1 MHYVD
6 HKYIGLISSRLELFK
21 RKNDNLY
28 NFRCP
33 FCGDSQKNKLKARG
47 YFFNNPKTDAAVF
60 KCHNCG
66 DSRSLGYFIKDID
79 IHLYQKYLLEK
90 FKIGAATTKK
100 RKKSSKELPFK
111 FGPPKFK
118 QENLLED
125 VLGAERLDRL
135 ALNHEAIRFADSR
148 KLPKE
153 TYTRMY
159 YVPDSQCLEKVDSKY
174 QGRVFGKESRI
185 LFPFYNKQN
194 ELVGITARAI
204 TNANTLRYLTFRISE
219 DDPLVFGLDR
229 VNENER
235 IYVVEGPIDSLFIRN
250 SLAVGGAEFG
260 RMRELVDRD
269 NCTIIFDNEP
279 RGREIVQRIRTII
292 DAGFEVCIW
301 PPANNQQKDINDMIL
316 AGMSSDRI
324 VQQIDDRTFSGLA
337 ALTAYNEW
345 KKV

>member
-66 DSRSLGYFIKDID
+66 DSRSLGYFIKDVD
-79 IHLYQKYLLEK
+79 THLYQKYLLEK
-90 FKIGAATTKK
+90 FKGGNATVK
-100 RKKSSKELPFK
+100 RKKSSKKLPFK
-111 FGPPKFK
+111 FGAPKFK
-118 QENLLED
+118 QKDLLED
-125 VLGAERLDRL
+125 VIGAERLDRL
-135 ALNHEAIRFADSR
+135 ALTHEAIRFADGR
-148 KLPKE
+148 KIPKDSHE
-153 TYTRMY
+153 RMY
-159 YVPDSQCLEKVDSKY
+159 YVPDSQCLEKVDPKY
-174 QGRVFGKESRI
+174 RGRIMGRESRI
-185 LFPFYNKQN
+185 LLPFYNKQN

-204 TNANTLRYLTFRISE
+204 NNANTLRYLTFRIGE
-219 DDPLVFGLDR
+219 DDPLVFGLER

-279 RGREIVQRIRTII
+279 RGKEIVQRMRTII
-292 DAGFEVCIW
+292 DAGFDICIW
-301 PPANNQQKDINDMIL
+301 APANNQQKDINDMVM
-316 AGMSSDRI
+316 AGMSPDEI
-324 VQQIDDRTFSGLA
+324 VKQIDARTFSGLSALA
-337 ALTAYNEW
+337 AFNEW